1 MPIKLIHNS
10 VFTGQE
16 KAVLL
21 TIDGAAG
28 GMEGNIARAFARLYP
43 ECWEELVLDI
53 AYPIPQGQSRCYE
66 IDEGL
71 AEEENCPYGYVLIAS
86 TLHHLDNLDTEQKCQ
101 VISRALTSALSLT
114 AQKGIGQLATTV
126 MMGGWRLS
134 EMDALNTMV
143 AAYQAFS
150 HINPH
155 LPTLNIYFMEQ
166 TKYQAAIKAFP
177 KLVQTKQV

>member
-1 MPIKLIHNS
+1 MPIQLINHS

-21 TIDGAAG
+21 TVDGAASG
-28 GMEGNIARAFARLYP
+28 IEGNIARAFARLYP
-43 ECWEELVLDI
+43 ECWEELSLDI
-53 AYPIPQGQSRCYE
+53 EYPIPLGQSRCYE
-66 IDEGL
+66 IDEDL
-71 AEEENCPYGYVLIAS
+71 AEDENCPYHYAVIAS

-101 VISRALTSALSLT
+101 IISRALTSALSLT

-126 MMGGWRLS
+126 LAGGWRLS
-134 EMDALNTMV
+134 EIDALNTMV

-155 LPTLNIYFMEQ
+155 LPTLNIYLLEQ
-166 TKYQAAIKAFP
+166 AKYQAAIKAFP
-177 KLVQTKQV
+177 DLVEI